1 MAIPCENHSPKNRL
15 YQIDCD
21 DIVSFVDEKIFKNPR
36 EILDNIS
43 SLMRNLFKAI
53 GLVWDIA
60 RKWTMLWACL
70 LIVQGVLPVATV
82 YLTKAFINSLTVT
95 VSGGGAEASKT
106 ISLGLLF
113 VVIYLA
119 NSITGFAQKLVKI
132 KQSEIIQDSMTNRI
146 HEKALE
152 MDMAFFESPESFDK
166 LYRAQV
172 DAKNMPQTLLDN
184 LGMLAQSCITLF
196 AMAGI
201 LFSFGVMLPV
211 LLFLGTIPALFI
223 MGYYSRKMNS
233 WRIMRTPE
241 SRMAGYYDHM
251 ITHRNSAQEIRL
263 YGLGDSF
270 RKSYQDL
277 RAVLRNEKIDLTRQQ
292 TVAEFVAQLFGMA
305 VIGIAIVW
313 ILLKAA
319 HGKANLGEVAMLYQ
333 AFNQGQGLMR
343 NVLGN
348 VGTIYRNSMFV
359 DDLFLFFGI
368 EPTVKNPA
376 NPIDVAPSLGDGI
389 VFDRVTF
396 RYPCGANDVIK
407 NFSIKIPAG
416 MTTAIVGPNGAGKST
431 LTRLICRF
439 YDPENGSV
447 LFDGVNAKDID
458 LRKHR
463 GRISVLFQEPVH
475 FNASAFDNIAYG
487 SIESSPGIGEVKK
500 AAVSSGADAPISG
513 LPKGYETVL
522 GKWFGGSDLSMGEW
536 QRVALARAFLRN
548 STILMLDEPTSSMDS
563 WAENDWIKKFRE
575 LARGKTSLII
585 THRFTTAMQA
595 DIIHVMD
602 KGVIIESGT
611 HEELIRKDG
620 MYARSWNEQTKEYEH
635 TA

>member
-1 MAIPCENHSPKNRL
+1 M
-15 YQIDCD
+15 
-21 DIVSFVDEKIFKNPR
+21 DEKIFKSPK
-36 EILDNIS
+36 EIWENIS
-43 SLMRNLFKAI
+43 LLTRNLFKAI
-53 GLVWDIA
+53 GLVWNIA
-60 RKWTMLWACL
+60 RKWTVLWVCL
-70 LIVQGVLPVATV
+70 LIVQGILPVATV

-95 VSGGGAEASKT
+95 VSGGGTDASKT
-106 ISLGLLF
+106 ISLALLY

-119 NSITGFAQKLVKI
+119 NSIAGFAQKLVKI
-132 KQSEIIQDSMTNRI
+132 KQSEIIQDTMTNRI

-166 LYRAQV
+166 LYRAQI

-201 LFSFGVMLPV
+201 LFSFGLILPV
-211 LLFLGTIPALFI
+211 LLLLGTIPALFI

-233 WRIMRTPE
+233 WRIMRTPD

-251 ITHRNSAQEIRL
+251 ITHRNAAQEIRL
-263 YGLGDSF
+263 YGLGDIF

-277 RAVLRNEKIDLTRQQ
+277 RAVLRKEKIALTKEQAI
-292 TVAEFVAQLFGMA
+292 AEFAAQLFGMA

-313 ILLKAA
+313 ILLRAV
-319 HGKANLGEVAMLYQ
+319 HGKASLGEVAMLYQ

-348 VGTIYRNSMFV
+348 VGSIYRNSMFV
-359 DDLFLFFGI
+359 DDLFLFFSI
-368 EPTVKNPA
+368 EPAVKNPA
-376 NPIDVAPSLGDGI
+376 NPVDAAPSLGDGI
-389 VFDRVTF
+389 IFEGVTF
-396 RYPCGANDVIK
+396 RYPCGANDVIRD
-407 NFSIKIPAG
+407 FSLKIPAG
-416 MTTAIVGPNGAGKST
+416 RTTAIVGPNGAGKST

-439 YDPENGSV
+439 YDPENGHV
-447 LFDGVNAKDID
+447 LLDGID
-458 LRKHR
+458 VKEMDLKRHR
-463 GRISVLFQEPVH
+463 GRISMLFQEPVH

-487 SIESSPGIGEVKK
+487 SIESSPGIDDVKK
-500 AAVSSGADAPISG
+500 AAVSSGADAPISR
-513 LPKGYETVL
+513 LPQGYETVL

-536 QRVALARAFLRN
+536 QRIALARAFLRN

-563 WAENDWIKKFRE
+563 WAENDWIRKFKD

-611 HEELIRKDG
+611 HEELIRKGG
-620 MYARSWNEQTKEYEH
+620 MYARSWNEQTKEYDH
-635 TA
+635 TD